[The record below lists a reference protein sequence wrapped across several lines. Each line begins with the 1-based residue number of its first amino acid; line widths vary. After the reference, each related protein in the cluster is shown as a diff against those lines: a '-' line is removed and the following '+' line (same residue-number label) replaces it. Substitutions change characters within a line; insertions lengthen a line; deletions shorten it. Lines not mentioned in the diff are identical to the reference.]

1 MHSPDQVVVRCLFYS
16 KLFETNSGQAFPT
29 PQTSALHISVTGK
42 YEHVLNFI
50 RATDCTGTSSFLGL
64 MLCTVAN
71 VLVLFHTAR
80 DGYLFDRQSILNRS
94 QSGSDSE

>member
-42 YEHVLNFI
+42 
-50 RATDCTGTSSFLGL
+50 
-64 MLCTVAN
+64 
-71 VLVLFHTAR
+71 
-80 DGYLFDRQSILNRS
+80 
-94 QSGSDSE
+94 